1 MNKNEWYQVG
11 EDIKKQVQEAIDS
24 NNFSELSKTI
34 GETVGQAM
42 GDVGKSI
49 NGAINDVV
57 NEARESFQQTI
68 KKTPNNTQQFYNSP
82 NNTQDYNAQYNNAQ
96 NYNQQGYY
104 YKNGNVAPEQNQGH
118 RKWARYNGNIT
129 YGKPNLRPDAKLF
142 NRHPVGSVSGI
153 VYMAVGF
160 SAMGIAGAVTLVFMF
175 LTLFGAWALETL
187 IPSASVMAGGLLL
200 GMYGAKLRG
209 RTNRFKRYVDLVK
222 DKLYCSI
229 EELAQK
235 TGRSQRFVRKDLKKM
250 MQKGMFFQAHL
261 DKKEQCFI
269 ASDSVYEQYMLTQ
282 QQFERKQFEQKQTE
296 QISKT
301 EEQRA
306 AAEDANRNSSEVQKI
321 LDEGRE
327 YVRMIRI
334 CNDEIPGEEMSEKL
348 DRLELIVTRIFAQV
362 EKEPEL
368 ATELQKMLSYY
379 LPTTQKLLEAY
390 RDLDKQNLEVKNISD
405 TKKEIENTIDTINS
419 AFEKFLDELFR
430 DKAWDI
436 QSDISVLNTMLKQDG
451 YLKNDFE
458 KE

>member
-11 EDIKKQVQEAIDS
+11 EDIKKQVQDAIDA
-24 NNFSELSKTI
+24 NDFSELSKTI

-68 KKTPNNTQQFYNSP
+68 KKTPNNNQQFYD
-82 NNTQDYNAQYNNAQ
+82 TQNHAQGYNAQYNNGANYNAQGYNAQ
-96 NYNQQGYY
+96 NP
-104 YKNGNVAPEQNQGH
+104 NGNPMQNQG
-118 RKWARYNGNIT
+118 RQKWERYNGSIT

-160 SAMGIAGAVTLVFMF
+160 SVMGIAGMGSLLCMIWSMF
-175 LTLFGAWALETL
+175 GFATAELLFLLTS
-187 IPSASVMAGGLLL
+187 IMAAGL
-200 GMYGAKLRG
+200 GMGVHGTKLRG
-209 RTNRFKRYVDLVK
+209 RANRFKRYVDLVK

-235 TGRSQRFVRKDLKKM
+235 TGKSSRFVRKDLKKM
-250 MQKGMFFQAHL
+250 MKKGMFFQAHL

-282 QQFERKQFEQKQTE
+282 QQFEQKQFEQKQAE

-301 EEQRA
+301 EEQKAEA
-306 AAEDANRNSSEVQKI
+306 AAQNLSEAQKV
-321 LDEGRE
+321 LEEGKE
-327 YVRMIRI
+327 YIRMIRI

-348 DRLELIVTRIFAQV
+348 DKLELLVTRIFAQV

-368 ATELQKMLSYY
+368 ATELHKMLNYY

-405 TKKEIENTIDTINS
+405 TKKEIENTVDTINS

-430 DKAWDI
+430 EKAWDI

>member
-1 MNKNEWYQVG
+1 MYQT
-11 EDIKKQVQEAIDS
+11 QY
-24 NNFSELSKTI
+24 
-34 GETVGQAM
+34 
-42 GDVGKSI
+42 
-49 NGAINDVV
+49 
-57 NEARESFQQTI
+57 
-68 KKTPNNTQQFYNSP
+68 NNTQNF
-82 NNTQDYNAQYNNAQ
+82 NAQGYDAQ
-96 NYNQQGYY
+96 NGNANPQQQQGR
-104 YKNGNVAPEQNQGH
+104 P
-118 RKWARYNGNIT
+118 KWARYNGSIT

-142 NRHPVGSVSGI
+142 NRHPAGSVSGI
-153 VYMAVGF
+153 VYMALGF
-160 SAMGIAGAVTLVFMF
+160 SAMGIAGVGMSVFMF
-175 LTLFGAWALETL
+175 LVMFGVMGLNTL
-187 IPSASVMAGGLLL
+187 IPWAAATVAGFIAGL
-200 GMYGAKLRG
+200 YGTKLRG

-269 ASDSVYEQYMLTQ
+269 ASDSVYEQYRLTQ
-282 QQFERKQFEQKQTE
+282 QNYEQKQQTE
-296 QISKT
+296 QGSKV
-301 EEQRA
+301 EEQQKA
-306 AAEDANRNSSEVQKI
+306 NAEEVKQNRSEAQKV

-348 DRLELIVTRIFAQV
+348 DKLELLVTRIFAQV

-368 ATELQKMLSYY
+368 APELHKMLNYY

-405 TKKEIENTIDTINS
+405 TKKEIENTVDTINS

-430 DKAWDI
+430 EKAWDI

-458 KE
+458 KQ

>member
-34 GETVGQAM
+34 SETVGQAV
-42 GDVGKSI
+42 GDVGKSL
-49 NGAINDVV
+49 NGAINGVV
-57 NEARESFQQTI
+57 NEARESFQQTV
-68 KKTPNNTQQFYNSP
+68 KKTPHHNQQFYNTQ
-82 NNTQDYNAQYNNAQ
+82 NNSQGYNAQYNNT
-96 NYNQQGYY
+96 QGYNGQGY
-104 YKNGNVAPEQNQGH
+104 NVQNGNINPAQNQG
-118 RKWARYNGNIT
+118 RQKWARYNGSIN
-129 YGKPNLRPDAKLF
+129 YGKPNLRPDARLF

-160 SAMGIAGAVTLVFMF
+160 SMMGIAGVVTLVFMY
-175 LTLFGAWALETL
+175 LAMFGLMGLEALAV
-187 IPSASVMAGGLLL
+187 PASIMAAGF
-200 GMYGAKLRG
+200 GMGVHGTKLRS
-209 RTNRFKRYVDLVK
+209 RVNRFKRYVDIVK
-222 DKLYCSI
+222 EKLYCSI

-235 TGRSQRFVRKDLKKM
+235 TGRGQRFVRKDLKKM
-250 MQKGMFFQAHL
+250 MKKGMFFQAHL

-269 ASDSVYEQYMLTQ
+269 ASDSVYEQYRLTQ
-282 QQFERKQFEQKQTE
+282 QNFEQKQAE
-296 QISKT
+296 QVSKPVEQKAET
-301 EEQRA
+301 EEAKQ
-306 AAEDANRNSSEVQKI
+306 NRSEAQKV

-348 DRLELIVTRIFAQV
+348 DKLELLVTRIFAQV

-368 ATELQKMLSYY
+368 APELHKMLSYY

-390 RDLDKQNLEVKNISD
+390 RDLDKQNLDVKNISD
-405 TKKEIENTIDTINS
+405 TKREIESTVDTINA

-430 DKAWDI
+430 EKAWDI

-458 KE
+458 REQKA